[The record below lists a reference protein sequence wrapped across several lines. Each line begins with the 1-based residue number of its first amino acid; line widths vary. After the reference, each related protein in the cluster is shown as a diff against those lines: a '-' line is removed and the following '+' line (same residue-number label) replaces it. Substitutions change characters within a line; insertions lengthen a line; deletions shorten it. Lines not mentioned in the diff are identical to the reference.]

1 MKRRNIGIILLAA
14 CLIAA
19 GTVLIGVNFFG
30 WELHWFSG
38 WWTLPIMAV
47 AVVSMVANKP
57 NFFNGMMLGTGIL
70 LFIRMQNWEGVRTT
84 ITWSQFWAAEVAL
97 ALVLLGVSL
106 LVRMLVPRQTPLPPT
121 SAVPPVDYGAPPP
134 AEPQGTYSAP
144 PPAGGTP
151 AGNAPASGETFPTRF
166 AVFTGEACRSD
177 CRQLKGG
184 RFSAIFGSV
193 NVNLAQADFQQPV
206 TVEVNTLFGGVDIVT
221 PPGVRVECTGTSI
234 FGGCDAKAIT
244 GRPYDPAH
252 PPLTIRY
259 FNVFGG
265 TNVK

>member
-14 CLIAA
+14 VLIAA

-30 WELHWFSG
+30 WELHWFAG

-47 AVVSMVANKP
+47 AVVSMVTNKP
-57 NFFNGMMLGTGIL
+57 NFFNGMMLGTGLL

-84 ITWSQFWAAEVAL
+84 ITWRQFWAAEVAL

-106 LVRMLVPRQTPLPPT
+106 IVRMLAPRKTPLPPVAY
-121 SAVPPVDYGAPPP
+121 SAPPQVD
-134 AEPQGTYSAP
+134 PQGAYSAP
-144 PPAGGTP
+144 PPAGSV
-151 AGNAPASGETFPTRF
+151 PASGEAFPTRF